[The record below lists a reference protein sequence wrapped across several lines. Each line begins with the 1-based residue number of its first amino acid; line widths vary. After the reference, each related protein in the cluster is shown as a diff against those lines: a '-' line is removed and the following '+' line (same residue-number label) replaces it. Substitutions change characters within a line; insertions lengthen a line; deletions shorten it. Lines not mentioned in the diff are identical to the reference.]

1 MAHKNEELMRGADEA
16 LAKGDPSKM
25 FGLFADDAV
34 VHIGG
39 RSKLAGDY
47 KGIDQIQE
55 SFMKFMQAAGGAPE
69 FDTHDILA
77 NDTHGVILQTLR
89 ATRGGERVEIPGLAI
104 MNFTNGKVTE
114 AWFNDLDPYSADP
127 FYDGGLK

>member
-1 MAHKNEELMRGADEA
+1 MAHKNEETMRRADEA
-16 LAKGDPSKM
+16 MAKGDPSKM
-25 FGLFADDAV
+25 FALFAEDGV

-55 SFMKFMQAAGGAPE
+55 GFGKFMQAAGGAPE

-77 NDTHGVILQTLR
+77 NDTHGVIIQTLR
-89 ATRGGERVEIPGLAI
+89 ATRGGERVAIEGIAI
-104 MNFTNGKVTE
+104 MNFTKGKVTE
-114 AWFNDLDPYSADP
+114 AWFNDL
-127 FYDGGLK
+127 